1 MEMNTVRLKDRA
13 AFVTGAGAGIG
24 RATALRFSAEGA
36 AVAVVDINGDK
47 ARETANEINEA
58 GGYAIALAV
67 DVSDKP
73 GVDGAVEETVRAFD
87 RLDIL
92 LSSAGIVYRTPFLE
106 VTPEDWN
113 RVLGINLT
121 GTLFCGQAAAR
132 VMVERNYGRIINITS
147 VSGQRGGT
155 NRCAYGASKAAVVN
169 LTETMAVELAPY
181 DILVNAIAPGPIQ
194 VERTAHGPKQR
205 EAMLTRLAIKRYGT
219 PPEVASA
226 ALYLASEECGY
237 VTGHVLNVDGG
248 FRSSGV
254 IFAPEAAP

>member
-1 MEMNTVRLKDRA
+1 MRLENRA
-13 AFVTGAGAGIG
+13 ALVTGAGAGIG

-47 ARETANEINEA
+47 ARETAEEITEA
-58 GGYAIALAV
+58 GGRAIALAV
-67 DVSDKP
+67 DISDKSA
-73 GVDGAVEETVRAFD
+73 VDAAVGETLGAFD
-87 RLDIL
+87 RLVIL
-92 LSSAGIVYRTPFLE
+92 VSSAGIVYRTPFLE
-106 VTPEDWN
+106 VSPEDWN
-113 RVLGINLT
+113 HVLAVNLT

-132 VMVERNYGRIINITS
+132 VMVERNYGRIINIAS

-205 EAMLTRLAIKRYGT
+205 EAMLLRLAIKRYGI
-219 PPEVASA
+219 PSEVATA
-226 ALYLASEECGY
+226 ALFLASEECGY

-254 IFAPEAAP
+254 IFEREAAP